1 MPHIVFKTV
10 KFTLWGM
17 LLLFVSSHGTPDYPH
32 IRFLPDAG
40 TYELQANGEEDINL
54 LGSVS
59 FERIQEKKENGH
71 TYSVVKLHLAGDER
85 KSPHT
90 LGFFIARDGENLPLD
105 RGTYRFKKDIEG
117 FLEHF
122 EGAFGFA
129 SINAYGEKP
138 FFAREGKLTIGHVGK
153 ESMSG
158 SLAISM
164 VNADGET
171 LHLGGDFNALLKD

>member
-1 MPHIVFKTV
+1 MPQVVFKTV

-17 LLLFVSSHGTPDYPH
+17 LLLFVSSHGIPDYPH

-40 TYELQANGEEDINL
+40 TYELHANGDEDISL

-71 TYSVVKLHLAGDER
+71 TYSVVKLHLAGNE
-85 KSPHT
+85 KINPHT
-90 LGFFIARDGENLPLD
+90 LGFIIARDGDNQYIE
-105 RGTYRFKKDIEG
+105 RGTYRFNRDIDG
-117 FLEHF
+117 FLAHF
-122 EGAFGFA
+122 EGVFGFA
-129 SINAYGEKP
+129 SINAYGEQP
-138 FFAREGKLTIGHVGK
+138 FFAKEGKLTIGHVAN
-153 ESMSG
+153 ESLSG

-171 LHLGGDFNALLKD
+171 VHLGGDFNALIKN